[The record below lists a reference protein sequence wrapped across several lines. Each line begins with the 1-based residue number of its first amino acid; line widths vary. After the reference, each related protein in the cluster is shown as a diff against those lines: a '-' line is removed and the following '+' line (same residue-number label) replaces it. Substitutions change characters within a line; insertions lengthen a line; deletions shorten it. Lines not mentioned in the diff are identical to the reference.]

1 MPVIEY
7 VVDKIWGDY
16 AYLRPVAGSE
26 DPEPVQVALAL
37 LPDGIDEGTLL
48 IWENFVYCIKE

>member
-1 MPVIEY
+1 MPTIEY

-16 AYLRPVAGSE
+16 AFLRPIAGSS

-37 LPDGIDEGTLL
+37 LPEGIDEGMHLV
-48 IWENFVYCIKE
+48 WENFIYIIK